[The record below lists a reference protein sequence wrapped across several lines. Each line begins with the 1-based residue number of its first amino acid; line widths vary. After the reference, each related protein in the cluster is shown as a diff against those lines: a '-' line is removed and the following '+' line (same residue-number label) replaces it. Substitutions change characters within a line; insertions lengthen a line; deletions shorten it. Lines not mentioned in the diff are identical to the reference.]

1 MQSDREI
8 LNMLGKGEEVG
19 EEFFRERISN
29 LYPSL
34 ANKPG
39 GISWRNYYLTIV
51 RCKNSENGRFLNK
64 VVLVTGGTSG
74 IGLATAIEF
83 AKEGAAVVVCGRR
96 ESKWLEAERSIEHQI
111 RQRIEYRY
119 CDIRI

>member
-8 LNMLGKGEEVG
+8 LNMLGKGEDIG
-19 EEFFRERISN
+19 ESFFRERIGF

-34 ANKPG
+34 ANKPV

-83 AKEGAAVVVCGRR
+83 AKDGYKFEILSRKNSSPTFSPFPNLFKISLSLCI
-96 ESKWLEAERSIEHQI
+96 LF
-111 RQRIEYRY
+111 
-119 CDIRI
+119 